1 MAPWGLDFGVRTA
14 HVLLW
19 KRRKE
24 TVMKHL
30 GVGVAFAAALAFAA
44 VPVRAGDAGE
54 KAGGVVEESARTGGH
69 AIRDG
74 FFTFGRTVRDF
85 FTGGPRAA
93 GETWRENADR
103 TREDAREGAGRVPAE
118 ANP

>member
-24 TVMKHL
+24 TVMRHL

-85 FTGGPRAA
+85 FTGGPRAPGA
-93 GETWRENADR
+93 APPDTAARPREN
-103 TREDAREGAGRVPAE
+103 
-118 ANP
+118 